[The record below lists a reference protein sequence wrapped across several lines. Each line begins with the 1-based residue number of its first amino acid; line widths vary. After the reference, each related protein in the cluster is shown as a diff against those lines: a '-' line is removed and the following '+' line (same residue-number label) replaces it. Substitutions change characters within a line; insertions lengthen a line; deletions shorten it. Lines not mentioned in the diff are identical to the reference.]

1 MEISDIKFAS
11 GEKSDTTRG
20 TEYKKAGKSYL
31 RGVIWEAAPRVNSDD
46 PGGRKAG
53 VRDTK
58 AAADEHFLIIK
69 CDS

>member
-1 MEISDIKFAS
+1 MRAKKKKKKNRY
-11 GEKSDTTRG
+11 EK
-20 TEYKKAGKSYL
+20 KKKSYL
-31 RGVIWEAAPRVNSDD
+31 HGVIWEIVFWVNSSD

-58 AAADEHFLIIK
+58 GAADEHFLIIK